1 MRATSRPSHSPL
13 RSAGV
18 IRRPKYAL
26 TAVHAAAK
34 PTVEALE
41 ARTFLSA
48 AVVQP
53 VGSQIVAQDTPTTI
67 DLSTH
72 ITDPTIPGTLVN
84 MQTSLGSISLE
95 LFDTATPQ
103 TVANFLA
110 YVNNGLYNGTII
122 HRAVNAPSADPNQNL
137 QIVQGG
143 GFTPAGQH
151 IFQGPTVPN
160 EFLIPNTRG
169 TIAMAKPGNDPNGA
183 TSEWYFNDGNNP
195 GLDNP
200 LNDGG
205 FTVFGQVLSGLDV
218 VDAIAGLPTA
228 DGTALN
234 PALTNLPVVN
244 AVPPGTTPQ
253 PSDMVNVTSVAVLPK
268 LTYNAT
274 SDNIQL
280 VKPTINGSQLTFNPA
295 PGRSGIAHITVSGA
309 DQTGGFVTETFRVEV
324 KPSAARSVDVTI
336 GGNHPHSVLYRDANG
351 FVGQISL
358 GGPGT
363 AVVHFGGDGL
373 KLTSD
378 ASGDHISGS
387 NVQVVGIDATGTTA
401 ASSLKVDSITA
412 HSVRLRNDF
421 VTVGSISTTGAFH
434 DVQLIH
440 AQLDGDLTVPG
451 GVQLLRLDAARNGN
465 VVLGG
470 PARPGS
476 VLNFFSSSMSDMNL
490 SSARP
495 IGSME
500 VGFWGNG
507 DSISEAIQTP
517 SVRLIHAFSN
527 FSPGLQLS
535 GAGAPGGRALGRAII
550 PGIAGGTWNIAGPL
564 SSLTVGG
571 TAADFNAT
579 FAKPLG
585 SFRSRANFQGSVTAP
600 SIGTFQVQG
609 DMIKGSLKLT
619 APFVPGKFDLGTL
632 SLTGGISGSTIQSA
646 GNIGKVSA
654 LDLVTSTL
662 FAGVGTLAAGTVLP
676 QALTDFTA
684 PASIAA
690 VTLHPRPKAVG
701 FSGSLIAAQSL
712 GNLSLASTAVNNGGG
727 AFGVAAHS
735 IGRLTATNA
744 TPAEKFDFKNL
755 TSASQFAAI
764 VASQKL
770 TLSDLQI
777 RLV

>member
-13 RSAGV
+13 RSGGV

-26 TAVHAAAK
+26 TALHAAAK

-412 HSVRLRNDF
+412 HSIRLRNDF
-421 VTVGSISTTGAFH
+421 VSVGSITTTGAFH

-440 AQLDGDLTVPG
+440 GQLDGDLTVPG

-470 PARPGS
+470 PVRGG
-476 VLNFFSSSMSDMNL
+476 VLTFFSAAMTDMNL
-490 SSARP
+490 STPRP
-495 IGSME
+495 IGAMR
-500 VGFWGNG
+500 VGFWGNS
-507 DSISEAIQTP
+507 DSVSEAVQAPYIQ
-517 SVRLIHAFSN
+517 LIHAFGGFN
-527 FSPGLQLS
+527 PGLQLS
-535 GAGAPGGRALGRAII
+535 GAGAPGGRALGRMII
-550 PGIAGGTWNIAGPL
+550 PGQVGGTWNIPGPV

-571 TAADFNAT
+571 TANDFNAT

-585 SFRSRANFQGSVTAP
+585 LFLSRSTFVGSLTAP
-600 SIGTFQVQG
+600 SIGTFQVHG
-609 DMIKGSLKLT
+609 AMTNGSLKLT
-619 APFVPGKFDLGTL
+619 APYAPGKLDLGTL
-632 SLTGGISGSTIQSA
+632 SVGGGILSSSIQSA

-654 LDLVTSTL
+654 ANLATSTL
-662 FAGVGTLAAGTVLP
+662 FAGVGTLAAGAVLP

-684 PASIAA
+684 PASISQI
-690 VTLHPRPKAVG
+690 TLHPRPKTVG
-701 FSGSLIAAQSL
+701 FSGSVIAAQTL
-712 GNLSLASTAVNNGGG
+712 GNLSLATTNVNNGGN

-735 IGRLTATNA
+735 IGRFTATNA
-744 TPAEKFDFKNL
+744 TPAEKFDLKNL
-755 TSASQFAAI
+755 TNAQQLAAI